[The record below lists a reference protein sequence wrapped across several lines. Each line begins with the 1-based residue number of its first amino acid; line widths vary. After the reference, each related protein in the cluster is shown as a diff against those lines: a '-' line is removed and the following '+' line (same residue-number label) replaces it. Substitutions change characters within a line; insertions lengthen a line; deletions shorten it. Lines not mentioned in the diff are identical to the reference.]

1 MVSKRIQ
8 LSLVLSL
15 AVLTP
20 AVAWAEDCV
29 LSDAALVHKT
39 KSDKSRKRQLEPGTM
54 LRVTKRGKVWSRVK
68 IGKHSAYIRTR
79 VLVASCG
86 APTPAEKGV
95 AEHAG
100 LTQSLPQP
108 ALVAPPPMAPVAPVA
123 PVASPATRPPAVAPA
138 PPASP
143 PPAGSDERAFGETYR
158 IKVAVMQLQAS
169 SSVDAG
175 LVEALTQVVPETLEG
190 LGVFKAISTQE
201 IKQLLAFESQKQ
213 LLGCNDVSCLAEI
226 GGALGADFLVIGN
239 LSLVGDTYIVQLQ
252 LANIAAAKIESRV
265 SREYSGDTKGVFAE
279 LRTATRLLVRDL
291 LGQKSGTLS
300 VSASEEG
307 ATIKLDG
314 AIVGVSPL
322 AEPLTVAG
330 GLHELAVEK
339 EGYVV
344 YRADVNIVE
353 GRSLDVSARLIP
365 SPEFIA
371 KYKRDASFTRTLA
384 WVGLGAGAAALAG
397 GVVLYFVG
405 ASQAV
410 DLRDDVR
417 QYNALTVRPSDQL
430 ADLDRREQQLA
441 VLDSLTLT
449 TALLGVA
456 AATTGTVLLVTG
468 DDPGRY
474 DAVAAPASGGGVSAR
489 FVAGPGGVGL
499 SGRF

>member
-1 MVSKRIQ
+1 MSNRKLL
-8 LSLVLSL
+8 LSVMLMAGVAL
-15 AVLTP
+15 P
-20 AVAWAEDCV
+20 ARAWAADCV
-29 LSDAALVHKT
+29 LSESAAVHKS
-39 KSDKSRKRQLEPGTM
+39 KSEKSRKRQLEAGTM
-54 LRVTKRGKVWSRVK
+54 LSVGKRGKVWTRVK
-68 IGKHSAYIRTR
+68 IGPHTAYIRTS
-79 VLVASCG
+79 VLLSTCT
-86 APTPAEKGV
+86 APTPVERGA
-95 AEHAG
+95 AEHAALG
-100 LTQSLPQP
+100 ASLQQP
-108 ALVAPPPMAPVAPVA
+108 ALVAPPPMAPVA
-123 PVASPATRPPAVAPA
+123 APA
-138 PPASP
+138 PRPLP
-143 PPAGSDERAFGETYR
+143 PPAPPPPPPSTEQAFGETYR

-169 SSVDAG
+169 SNVDPG

-213 LLGCNDVSCLAEI
+213 LLGCNEVSCLAEI

-239 LSLVGDTYIVQLQ
+239 LSLVGDAYIIQLQ
-252 LANIAAAKIESRV
+252 LANIAAAKIESRA

-291 LGQKSGTLS
+291 LGQKSGTLA

-307 ATIKLDG
+307 ATVKLDG

-322 AEPLTVAG
+322 DEPLTVAG

-353 GRSLDVSARLIP
+353 GKRLDVSARLIP

-384 WVGLGAGAAALAG
+384 WVGVGVGAAALAG
-397 GVVLYFVG
+397 GIALYFVG
-405 ASQAV
+405 SSQAV

-417 QYNALTVRPSDQL
+417 QYNALTVRPADQL

-441 VLDSLTLT
+441 LLDTLTLT

-456 AATTGTVLLVTG
+456 AATTGAVLLFTG

-474 DAVAAPASGGGVSAR
+474 DAVVAPSGRSGLSAR
-489 FVAGPGGVGL
+489 LVAGPGGVGL
-499 SGRF
+499 VGSF